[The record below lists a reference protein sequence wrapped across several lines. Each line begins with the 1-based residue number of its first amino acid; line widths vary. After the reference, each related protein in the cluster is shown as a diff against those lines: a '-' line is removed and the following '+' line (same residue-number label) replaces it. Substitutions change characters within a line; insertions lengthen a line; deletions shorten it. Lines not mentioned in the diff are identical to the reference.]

1 LKTRHFL
8 LILLVFVAALV
19 LWAFAKKNEARPVS
33 FAKAKHETL
42 VSTLPTNGKVE
53 PLEYASVRVDTPGL
67 VTKLAVKIG
76 QTVARGGPLVVLNV
90 PDLQAQLAAAQARVE
105 QAKAELA
112 NIERGGRKSE
122 LAEIESSLERARL
135 DREAAT
141 RDYNALRRLEEKQA
155 ATHAEVEAARGKLKL
170 SDLEIEALDRKRA
183 ALIGSSDRA
192 VAQARLHQAEAD
204 VQLAQ
209 RRIAETV
216 VRSPIAGVVYTLP
229 IRLGAYLNIGDL
241 VANVGVLNRLRVR
254 VYVDEPELGRV
265 AVGLPVTITWD
276 ALPGRTWQGEVEQL
290 PTQIQELGTRQ
301 VGEVFC
307 TIQNPGHEL
316 VPGTN
321 VNADIRS
328 SVVQNA
334 LTIPK
339 EAMRHDPRGVGVFA
353 LAGDTIQWR
362 AVKTGASSIN
372 RVQITEGLSVAD
384 LVALPT
390 DFALHDGEKVRPVYP

>member
-1 LKTRHFL
+1 LKTRHIL
-8 LILLVFVAALV
+8 LILLVSVGAFV
-19 LWAFAKKNEARPVS
+19 LWAFAKKNEPPVVS
-33 FAKAKHETL
+33 FAKLKRETL
-42 VSTLPTNGKVE
+42 VSALPTNGKVE
-53 PLEYASVRVDTPGL
+53 PLQYASVRVDAAGM
-67 VTKLAVKIG
+67 VTKVPVKIG
-76 QTVARGGPLVVLNV
+76 QRVGKGAELAVLNV
-90 PDLQAQLAAAQARVE
+90 PDLQSQLAAAQARGE

-122 LAEIESSLERARL
+122 LAEIESSLERARV
-135 DREAAT
+135 DHEAAS

-155 ATHAEVEAARGKLKL
+155 ATHAEVEAARGKLKQAE
-170 SDLEIEALDRKRA
+170 LETEALDRKRA

-192 VAQARLHQAEAD
+192 VAEARLHQADAD
-204 VQLAQ
+204 MQLAR

-216 VRSPIAGVVYTLP
+216 VRSPIAGVVYALP
-229 IRLGAYLNIGDL
+229 IRLGGYLNIGDL
-241 VANVGVLNRLRVR
+241 VANVGVLDRLRVR

-276 ALPGRTWQGEVEQL
+276 ALPGRTWKGEVEQL

-301 VGEVFC
+301 VGEVLC

-316 VPGTN
+316 LPGTN
-321 VNADIRS
+321 VTADIRS

-339 EAMRHDPRGVGVFA
+339 EALRHDARGVGVFA
-353 LAGDTIQWR
+353 LAGDTILWR

-372 RVQITEGLSVAD
+372 RVQITEGLSDGD

-390 DFALHDGEKVRPVYP
+390 DFALHDGQKVRPAHA